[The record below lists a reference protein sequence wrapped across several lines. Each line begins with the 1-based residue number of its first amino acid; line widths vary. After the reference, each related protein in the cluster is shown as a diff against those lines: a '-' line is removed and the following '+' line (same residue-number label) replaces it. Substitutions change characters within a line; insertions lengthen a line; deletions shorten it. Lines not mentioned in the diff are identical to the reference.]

1 MNILITGAGLIGC
14 HGAKRLLESGHRV
27 VLFDVSPNN
36 GYIQDIIGEAKSL
49 TVEAGDLRDLPA
61 LITIIQAH
69 GIDTVVHTAGLIGKK
84 AAEQPYTGFT
94 VNVQGSVHVAEAVS
108 LLKVKRLIFLSSFG
122 AYNWNVP
129 AKAPVTE
136 DFPLGGAG
144 LYGATKAANEHLLG
158 AFADLYEFELIIL
171 RPAGVFGRGHY
182 RGGSTVGIV
191 MNDLVAGAVRGDSV
205 RILEADL
212 GTNEYVYVKD
222 VAQAIERACTV
233 YSVKSRAFNVGTGVL
248 ASAQEIV
255 QKVSELIHGARVEL
269 VPPGAGEKVV
279 RRIHPLDLSRS
290 RAELGYK
297 SDYSLERGL
306 ADYIQEIRAHPGS
319 N

>member
-14 HGAKRLLESGHRV
+14 HGAKRLLDSGHRV
-27 VLFDVSPNN
+27 VLFDVSPDN

-61 LITIIQAH
+61 LIAMVQKH
-69 GIDTVVHTAGLIGKK
+69 EVDTLVHTAGLIGKK
-84 AAEQPYTGFT
+84 VSEHPYTGYA
-94 VNVQGSVHVAEAVS
+94 VNVQGSVHVAEAVG
-108 LLKVKRLIFLSSFG
+108 LLKVKRVVFLSSFG
-122 AYNWNVP
+122 AYNWSVP
-129 AKAPVTE
+129 VKAPVTE
-136 DFPLGGAG
+136 DFPLGGG
-144 LYGATKAANEHLLG
+144 NLYSATKAANENLLG
-158 AFADLYEFELIIL
+158 AYAELYGFELVVL

-191 MNDLVAGAVRGDSV
+191 MNELVARAARGETVRV
-205 RILEADL
+205 QETQL

-222 VAQAIERACTV
+222 VAQAIEKACTV
-233 YSVKSRAFNVGTGVL
+233 PSVKSRAFNVGTGVL

-255 QKVSELIHGARVEL
+255 QKVCGLVPGARVEL
-269 VPPGAGEKVV
+269 VPPGAGEKAI
-279 RRIHPLDLSRS
+279 RRSQPLDLSRS

-297 SDYSLERGL
+297 PDYTLESGL
-306 ADYIQEIRAHPGS
+306 ADYIQELRAQPGS